1 MHRLNIVE
9 EENKQLKLQI
19 ESLKLQKH
27 QLTTDKDFGLLGSKS
42 SETYRQDTSI
52 LVS

>member
-9 EENKQLKLQI
+9 EENEQLKLQI
-19 ESLKLQKH
+19 DSLKHQNH
-27 QLTTDKDFGLLGSKS
+27 QLMNKDISMLGSKS
-42 SETYRQDTSI
+42 TDTYRQDTSI